1 MGVPLNRT
9 LARSFAN
16 RFTRAQIVDLLNAN
30 VDKVLAG
37 DGALQASS
45 VNGSS
50 FSFLANSQISAR
62 ELCEVLQ
69 FTLDFMD
76 RGYHGPVIETTPIF
90 MS

>member
-9 LARSFAN
+9 LARTIAN
-16 RFTRAQIVDLLNAN
+16 RFTREQVVDLLNAN

-37 DGALQASS
+37 DGALTASS

-50 FSFLANSQISAR
+50 FQFLANSQLSAR
-62 ELCEVLQ
+62 ELAEILQ
-69 FTLDFMD
+69 YTLDFMD
-76 RGYHGPVIETTPIF
+76 RGYNGPVVETTPIF